1 MARYAGFSIPLSH
14 LSAVNARRARFCKNE
29 PLGPNI
35 ARYGFRVRWK
45 SYIYINRLSL

>member
-1 MARYAGFSIPLSH
+1 MAHYTGFSIPLSH

-35 ARYGFRVRWK
+35 ARYGFQMQRK
-45 SYIYINRLSL
+45 SYIYIGRLSL